1 MDVLVADE
9 RAWVRGA
16 LRLFLEE
23 LFTRARVGEVSDAE
37 ALYRFTAA
45 EHPDLI
51 LLDAALPR
59 HPGVAPLRHCVST
72 LRALHPPVYII
83 VLYGNREKHD
93 AVCATGADAWVSKA
107 EAPDRL
113 LAALPQAAG

>member
-1 MDVLVADE
+1 MHVLLADE

-23 LFTRARVGEVSDAE
+23 LFIRARIDEVGDAA
-37 ALYRFTAA
+37 ALVRFTAA

-59 HPGVAPLRHCVST
+59 PDRFATLRQCVRT
-72 LRALHPPVYII
+72 LRALHPSVYII
-83 VLYGNREKHD
+83 VLYGNREKHA

-107 EAPDRL
+107 EAPDHL

>member
-23 LFTRARVGEVSDAE
+23 LFTRARVGEVGDAE
-37 ALYRFTAA
+37 ALVRFTAA

-51 LLDAALPR
+51 LLDAVLPR
-59 HPGVAPLRHCVST
+59 PDRFATLRQCVRT

-83 VLYGNREKHD
+83 VLYGNREPAYYRCNDCGHVWD
-93 AVCATGADAWVSKA
+93 LEEPSEISPET
-107 EAPDRL
+107 E
-113 LAALPQAAG
+113 QI